1 MTSTNHLWD
10 RAANQLVPADGRRYP
25 QVTALDRGTP
35 TVGEL
40 FDFMRDAELRFET
53 LRMRIDE
60 LAWAAGGELRT
71 ETEVVMRHPGHARV
85 LTTKPGEKA
94 LGEYEIWLADGDIV
108 RTYSS
113 RHKLGTQRP
122 IRNKPRGL
130 NDPDMPGASRV
141 YEPLTALPTESLPET
156 FIHPAG
162 YCQNVLST
170 GECQVTGPEVIGG
183 RETIGLT
190 CQHPR
195 TTELTADRPD
205 YTIRIAVDRDTGI
218 IVRLTESMAGEV
230 TRDAEAVD
238 VEPDAVLQPTT
249 FDFAFPTGTT
259 MLY

>member
-1 MTSTNHLWD
+1 MTTRLWD
-10 RAANQLVPADGRRYP
+10 NAAALPARSGERVP
-25 QVTALDRGTP
+25 QVAALAPGEP
-35 TVGEL
+35 SVAEL
-40 FDFMRDAELRFET
+40 FTFMRDAELRFET
-53 LRMRIDE
+53 LRMRIVE
-60 LAWAAGGELRT
+60 LAWGAAGEQRT
-71 ETEVVMRHPGHARV
+71 EIDVAMRHPGHARV
-85 LTTKPGEKA
+85 LVTQPGEKA
-94 LGEYEIWLADGDIV
+94 LGDYEIWLADGDIV

-130 NDPDMPGASRV
+130 GDPDLPGASKV

-170 GECQVTGPEVIGG
+170 GACQVTGPEVIGG

-190 CQHPR
+190 CLHPR

-205 YTIRIAVDRDTGI
+205 YTIRIAVDRDTGAI
-218 IVRLTESMAGEV
+218 IRLTESIGSEV
-230 TRDAEAVD
+230 TRDAEV
-238 VEPDAVLQPTT
+238 VSMEPDAVLQPTT